1 MISRKICVL
10 GAFAVGKTSLT
21 RRFVHGVF
29 DERYLTTLGVKIDTK
44 TVKLDTATVKLVIW
58 DIEGADPADH
68 EVQLVN
74 SRMKAYLQGT
84 DGILLVADG
93 TRPSTVDVARDIH
106 QWLLAEYPDVPV
118 TLLVN
123 KSDLADLW
131 QVDHH
136 ALDGFDGL
144 LQKFTTSALS
154 GENVELIFFSLA
166 EALAKNDEPPDGDR

>member
-1 MISRKICVL
+1 MISRKICLL

-44 TVKLDTATVKLVIW
+44 TVELDNATAKLVIW

-74 SRMKAYLQGT
+74 SRMSAYLQGT
-84 DGILLVADG
+84 DGVLLVADG
-93 TRPSTVDVARDIH
+93 TRPSTVDVARDIY
-106 QWLLAEYPDVPV
+106 QWLLAEYPAVPV

-123 KSDLADLW
+123 KSDLVDQW
-131 QVDHH
+131 QVDQHT
-136 ALDGFDGL
+136 LDGFEGL
-144 LQKFTTSALS
+144 LQNLTTSALS
-154 GENVELIFFSLA
+154 GENVERTFYSLA
-166 EALAKNDEPPDGDR
+166 KVLTKDDEPPDGNR